1 MISWFSDDRIRG
13 YLKLSRRKLDRIK
26 KDLDEKIYDQKTN
39 LDNRMSFAK
48 DFARK
53 ADRMLKR
60 GKESKAKEEMKNFE
74 LELTSSQPVLSAYVR
89 SSLER
94 SLLDVM
100 SMEGF
105 VLPDVLDE
113 LVDGIDY
120 GLFSCNPTDELEAIL
135 SKEVDPLRD
144 LGIEI

>member
-13 YLKLSRRKLDRIK
+13 YLKLPRRKLDRIK

>member
-13 YLKLSRRKLDRIK
+13 YLKLPRRKLDRIK
-26 KDLDEKIYDQKTN
+26 RDPDEKIHDQKTN